1 MDCKLISVI
10 VPAHNEEKYISQ
22 CLESLAAQDYPKQK
36 YEVIV
41 VDNNS
46 TDQTSEIANNFEVK
60 IVQKTSG
67 PVGAVRNAGAKLAN
81 GELLA
86 FIDADCVA
94 PADWLSK
101 GANLLNTHGT
111 VYGGD
116 CDLRK
121 HPHWIEK
128 AWLLENELPPKD
140 LLGCCIFI
148 RKIDFLKI
156 GLFDEKITSGEDTK
170 LSNSLKSQHYNVVMT
185 KEINV
190 IHLGNPTTLK
200 SFFLRQVWHSENYFQ
215 NWNETRT
222 DPTFYLVVLFLFG
235 LIFCISS
242 LINQTIS
249 NLLVSIS
256 FVFGIPFVFTVKRL
270 RRSKV
275 IRNDL
280 RNLPAI
286 YFLDLVYLSGRII
299 GLAKSIW
306 KEAMRFTSLQ
316 SQRVD

>member
-1 MDCKLISVI
+1 MDFKFISVI
-10 VPAHNEEKYISQ
+10 VPAHNEEQYISH
-22 CLESLAAQDYPKQK
+22 CLKSLAAQDYPKHK

-60 IVQKTSG
+60 VVQQTSG
-67 PVGAVRNAGAKLAN
+67 PVGAVRNTGAKLAN

-94 PADWLSK
+94 PVDWLSK

-121 HPHWIEK
+121 QPHWIEK
-128 AWLLENELPPKD
+128 AWLLENKSPPKD

-148 RKIDFLKI
+148 RKIDFLKV

-170 LSNSLKSQHYNVVMT
+170 LSNYLKAQDYNVIMT
-185 KEINV
+185 KEINI
-190 IHLGNPTTLK
+190 IHLGNPSTLK
-200 SFFLRQVWHSENYFQ
+200 NFLLRQVWHSENYLQ
-215 NWNETRT
+215 NWSGTRS
-222 DPTFYLVVLFLFG
+222 DPTFYFIILFLIAIMSF
-235 LIFCISS
+235 ISS
-242 LINQTIS
+242 LIDRNIS
-249 NLLVSIS
+249 NALIS
-256 FVFGIPFVFTVKRL
+256 MPFIFGIPLIFTLKRL
-270 RRSKV
+270 RRSK
-275 IRNDL
+275 NLEKNL
-280 RNLPAI
+280 RNLLAI
-286 YFLDLVYLSGRII
+286 YFLDAVYLSGRIL
-299 GLAKSIW
+299 GLFKSLW
-306 KEAMRFTSLQ
+306 KTALQFTSRQ